1 MYVEN
6 GVESQKVLNCGE
18 DTALVNIH
26 FQKPN
31 GGRTTV
37 QLQLS
42 PRLEQVLGDCGDLH
56 IPPYNREQQL
66 LDYVNQVVHLLK
78 QRVKDIE
85 THHRLKNEYISTLLS
100 IHPGNIVEY
109 DSCKFTKAMVLCE
122 VEGYYYLVY
131 ISIGTKGNNFSVCV
145 FINIICR

>member
-6 GVESQKVLNCGE
+6 GIESQKFLNCGD
-18 DTALVNIH
+18 DTALLKIH
-26 FQKPN
+26 FQKPE

-42 PRLEQVLGDCGDLH
+42 PRLEQVLGDYSELH
-56 IPPYNREQQL
+56 IPPYNRENQL
-66 LDYVNQVVHLLK
+66 VEYVNEVVQLLK

-109 DSCKFTKAMVLCE
+109 DSCKFSKATLLCE
-122 VEGYYYLVY
+122 VAGYYCLVY
-131 ISIGTKGNNFSVCV
+131 ISIGTD
-145 FINIICR
+145 